1 MKYAIHNPEEN
12 SMPFK
17 TVLFAFLGFSLAA
30 SAHAEPL
37 DVNGLW
43 MTQSKTGL
51 VEIKDCGN
59 GTPCG
64 KLVWIDAP
72 VPTAQLDDN
81 NPDESLRNR
90 SIVGIQMIWGFQN
103 KGNGWKKGRIYSP
116 EEGKTYRSTIKKL
129 NDGNLQVKGCVGPF
143 CQAQVWTPVAT
154 STMTASELD

>member
-1 MKYAIHNPEEN
+1 MYV
-12 SMPFK
+12 K
-17 TVLFAFLGFSLAA
+17 TIFLTLGMFSLAM
-30 SAHAEPL
+30 SATADPL
-37 DVNGLW
+37 EVNGLW

-51 VEIKDCGN
+51 VEIKDCGD

-64 KLVWIDAP
+64 ELVWIDAP

-81 NPDESLRNR
+81 NPDESLRSR

-103 KGNGWKKGRIYSP
+103 KGSGWKKGRIYSP

-129 NDGNLQVKGCVGPF
+129 DDGNLQVKGCVGPF
-143 CQAQVWTPVAT
+143 CQAQVWTPVAA